1 MKTLNDIQNVNS
13 NAANVASNNNKI
25 NDFGQKIGGARKD
38 LYQAAHEWAAQLA
51 DITADALTKAG
62 GVSKLIRLPNL
73 EKLTEAGAIT
83 ADQAR
88 AALIIWRGIERKPQ
102 GSYRADR
109 WAERTRHR
117 LEAAAAVITATEPQ
131 GEDVADII
139 RAARE
144 SAEFAVISAAQWPA
158 VAFSFGKYTVI
169 RCRYSNVPKLQ
180 IQDAR
185 YYRGTASE
193 DPADIARQLRE
204 MVAADEAKA
213 ADRRA
218 AGPALNIYMNRAG
231 VYYIAPADRSEIVLQ
246 TYEDRTAALK
256 AYRED
261 RAALVE
267 RYAALK
273 NFPACRRDWNRPRVG
288 EDWRKGENM
297 TPEKYAA
304 VLPFRGVEFGNWV
317 NQTERAALL
326 NSAFDGFHDLA
337 AVLNIAPAAVTLN
350 GSLAFAFASRGHS
363 GAAAHYEPAR
373 RVINLTKKSGA
384 GCMAHEWFHAVD
396 NFAAG
401 GGVHNYATER
411 RDHPAAFA
419 ILEAIKRTDYYRRSQ
434 NLARFKGDYWTE
446 GRELTARAF
455 EGVAAVMLNAAG
467 ICSDF
472 LVNCKSMDEFT
483 AEDVARRSD
492 YYPYPTAD
500 EAAALLPLYVD
511 FLREVFGDVLTAPAA
526 CYEEAKRA
534 AARAEEER
542 KEAERIAAERAEA
555 ERQER
560 ERKAAEMREKAAR
573 EAEERRQA
581 AAHAVGLLRDVLTAR
596 HLDTI
601 ATAYDTATA
610 YAVAHL
616 EGEIYTISADIK
628 TADTEGRPY
637 VAQLPAACIHYKR
650 VHNAKRIICRR
661 YQVPEIRAAKWNA
674 RELCEALT
682 ESEARDIVRTF
693 ADFEKADTWQK
704 AAKIYADTMRSREAL
719 NKRTEKPQEG
729 TKAAEGT
736 DTKTATADGLTMEK
750 YSEKATVIRGY
761 NADQLAELLAIGG
774 KEWRNLRGGK
784 GVIFSTRRHADE
796 LREWIKAQQ
805 GEGTTAPA
813 AETTAPASEAADDQ
827 QGESVPASLEPAQ
840 DITDT
845 TDEPA
850 AAGLPEWLRVG
861 ARVRTRGRFMMSTR
875 SSRPVWVDG
884 EEMTVKEIKA
894 DFVEL
899 ETRDEAGNLR
909 GLSSVATSA
918 AADNL
923 TPIYSASEISQP
935 AESEP
940 AAIAASIDTN
950 EDTAD
955 TLQEAGE
962 IKPAATY
969 ESTATDDERQQA
981 DALPFMEKAAILD
994 KITARIYAPWGDV
1007 SKMWLCPFR
1016 GAYDVWNAWAR
1027 GLNLRDCGRLAEW
1040 ALTAKAGERAE
1051 LCGLMV
1057 QIWER
1062 DGQTATEPESEADR
1076 LTANRETRER
1086 LRAAIVAELETVGA
1100 YIYPFN
1106 NEMKVFGK
1114 IQTAAELSKVEDIA
1128 RRYSSAQFRHED
1140 RAAVFEFNLPLF
1152 FPHFFPTDP
1161 APEPSG
1167 EGETEAAPRYSN
1179 GEKSERTKTRGQVFA
1194 QYFRILHQLTDG
1206 KTWESETNRDRAAR
1220 ILDALNRYKDNFAK
1234 VPEIARLFASVT
1246 ERTDDG
1252 RDPVEV
1258 LNAIPVRRSVYMGI
1272 EKPRRK
1278 SMSDIYG
1285 QAGDILHEIYNAG
1298 RSESNSRRY
1307 ERVEAIQERYLT
1319 NIAQSLGYPS
1329 YHEFTGISSRT
1340 RYKTKEREQVDK
1352 DYYTKVARDVYA
1364 APFDVDR
1371 IRKAETWEE
1380 LNPLRNSLYY
1390 QNVRPCEGCPF
1401 SASTA
1406 FCPYTGGATV
1416 EQCKTRI
1423 LEVIDPAPEP
1433 SGDGVGICHSFD
1445 TNQDTATLQEAG
1457 EITAD
1462 PLADIISEARK
1473 QESRTASGL
1482 NYGPIKYL
1490 RCHVL
1495 YADNGKTT
1503 AENMDIY
1510 EANLHRVTDPDTYA
1524 AYLIA
1529 GYDLFVDETQVYCDL
1544 RRVFPAMTFHQL
1556 CKLINDHMGENQ
1568 QGDGI
1573 AAGLVPDCVIL
1584 ASPDE
1589 YTREKFRERHER
1601 FYKLSSYWHGDQVNT
1616 NRERD
1621 LRTHYDLESL
1631 AVHFLLSHELYYT
1644 WSEDRAAE
1652 CLARVRDIY
1661 PEATAEQLQEIFE
1674 KYRVNVR
1681 NLYE

>member
-1 MKTLNDIQNVNS
+1 MKTLENIQNVNN
-13 NAANVASNNNKI
+13 NAANVASNNHKI
-25 NDFGQKIGGARKD
+25 DDFGQKIGGARKD

-51 DITADALTKAG
+51 DITAEALTKAG
-62 GVSKLIRLPNL
+62 GVSKLVRLPNL

-158 VAFSFGKYTVI
+158 VAFSFGKYAVI
-169 RCRYSNVPKLQ
+169 RCRYSNTPKLQ
-180 IQDAR
+180 IQDSR

-204 MVAADEAKA
+204 MVARDEEQA

-218 AGPALNIYMNRAG
+218 AGPALGVYMNRAG

-246 TYEDRTAALK
+246 TYEDRAAAMK

-261 RAALVE
+261 RPALVA
-267 RYAALK
+267 RYTALK
-273 NFPACRRDWNRPRVG
+273 NFPACRREWNRPRVG

-401 GGVHNYATER
+401 GGIHNYATER

-434 NLARFKGDYWTE
+434 NLAKFKGDYWTE

-483 AEDVARRSD
+483 SEDVARRSD

-500 EAAALLPLYVD
+500 EAAALLPLYVA

-534 AARAEEER
+534 AARAELQR
-542 KEAERIAAERAEA
+542 QEAERIAAERAEA

-573 EAEERRQA
+573 DAEERRQA

-596 HLDTI
+596 HLDAI
-601 ATAYDTATA
+601 ATAYDSATA
-610 YAVAHL
+610 YAVGHL

-628 TADTEGRPY
+628 TADTEGRAY
-637 VAQLPAACIHYKR
+637 IESRPAACIQYKR
-650 VHNAKRIICRR
+650 VHNAKRIICHRW
-661 YQVPEIRAAKWNA
+661 QVAEIRANKWNA
-674 RELCEALT
+674 RELCEALSMT
-682 ESEARDIVRTF
+682 DARDIVRTF

-704 AAKIYADTMRSREAL
+704 AAKLWADTQRLYEAQSRRASEA
-719 NKRTEKPQEG
+719 TEKPATG

-736 DTKTATADGLTMEK
+736 TTKPATADGLRMEK

-761 NADQLAELLAIGG
+761 NADQLAELLAMGG
-774 KEWRNLRGGK
+774 KEWRNLKGGK
-784 GVIFSTRRHADE
+784 GVIFSTRRHGDE
-796 LREWIKAQQ
+796 LREWMEAQQ

-813 AETTAPASEAADDQ
+813 ADEPAESAPATTLQEA
-827 QGESVPASLEPAQ
+827 GEIS
-840 DITDT
+840 DT

-850 AAGLPEWLRVG
+850 AEILPEWATEGARVTILRNGEQLRGYITEIHKAFRGGRYVCTFHELGTLFNIPVNVTDCAPVEEPAAAGLPDWLKVG

-875 SSRPVWVDG
+875 STRPQWVEG
-884 EEMTVKEIKA
+884 EEMEITAISA
-894 DFVEL
+894 DFVSLKSDTARE
-899 ETRDEAGNLR
+899 
-909 GLSSVATSA
+909 SVSTAT
-918 AADNL
+918 AADEL
-923 TPIYSASEISQP
+923 TPIYSASEKSQ
-935 AESEP
+935 P

-950 EDTAD
+950 EPET
-955 TLQEAGE
+955 
-962 IKPAATY
+962 PAATY
-969 ESTATDDERQQA
+969 ETSATADEQQQA

-994 KITARIYAPWGDV
+994 KITTRIYAPWGDV

-1016 GAYDVWNAWAR
+1016 GAYDVWSAWAR
-1027 GLNLRDCGRLAEW
+1027 GLDLRDFGRLAEW

-1152 FPHFFPTDP
+1152 FPHYFPT
-1161 APEPSG
+1161 
-1167 EGETEAAPRYSN
+1167 
-1179 GEKSERTKTRGQVFA
+1179 
-1194 QYFRILHQLTDG
+1194 
-1206 KTWESETNRDRAAR
+1206 
-1220 ILDALNRYKDNFAK
+1220 
-1234 VPEIARLFASVT
+1234 
-1246 ERTDDG
+1246 
-1252 RDPVEV
+1252 
-1258 LNAIPVRRSVYMGI
+1258 
-1272 EKPRRK
+1272 
-1278 SMSDIYG
+1278 
-1285 QAGDILHEIYNAG
+1285 
-1298 RSESNSRRY
+1298 
-1307 ERVEAIQERYLT
+1307 
-1319 NIAQSLGYPS
+1319 
-1329 YHEFTGISSRT
+1329 
-1340 RYKTKEREQVDK
+1340 
-1352 DYYTKVARDVYA
+1352 
-1364 APFDVDR
+1364 
-1371 IRKAETWEE
+1371 
-1380 LNPLRNSLYY
+1380 
-1390 QNVRPCEGCPF
+1390 
-1401 SASTA
+1401 
-1406 FCPYTGGATV
+1406 
-1416 EQCKTRI
+1416 
-1423 LEVIDPAPEP
+1423 DPAPEP

-1445 TNQDTATLQEAG
+1445 TNQDTTLQEAG
-1457 EITAD
+1457 EITTPAAD

-1490 RCHVL
+1490 RNNVL
-1495 YADNGKTT
+1495 YANNGRTT
-1503 AENMDIY
+1503 AENLNEY

-1524 AYLIA
+1524 AYLLSS
-1529 GYDLFVDETQVYCDL
+1529 YDLFVDETQVYCDIL
-1544 RRVFPAMTFHQL
+1544 RAFPSLAFQQV
-1556 CKLINDHMGENQ
+1556 CKLIADHMGENQ

-1573 AAGLVPDCVIL
+1573 AAALVPDCVIL
-1584 ASPDE
+1584 ASADE
-1589 YTREKFRERHER
+1589 YTRRQFKERHDRYNSRRADEKDGYNGQQWAR
-1601 FYKLSSYWHGDQVNT
+1601 W
-1616 NRERD
+1616 
-1621 LRTHYDLESL
+1621 YDRESL
-1631 AVHFLLSHELYYT
+1631 ALHLLLSEELFYI
-1644 WSEDRAAE
+1644 WESRRAARALDYLQE
-1652 CLARVRDIY
+1652 SY
-1661 PEATAEQLQEIFE
+1661 PDATADDLQAVFM
-1674 KYRVNVR
+1674 KYADGVTAI
-1681 NLYE
+1681 YG

>member
-51 DITADALTKAG
+51 DITAEALTKAG
-62 GVSKLIRLPNL
+62 GVSKLVRLPNL

-102 GSYRADR
+102 GSYKADR

-158 VAFSFGKYTVI
+158 VPFSFGKYSVI

-204 MVAADEAKA
+204 MVSRDEEQA

-218 AGPALNIYMNRAG
+218 AGPALGVYMNRAG

-246 TYEDRTAALK
+246 TYEDRAAALK

-267 RYAALK
+267 RYTALK
-273 NFPACRRDWNRPRVG
+273 NFPACRREWNRPRVG

-401 GGVHNYATER
+401 GGIHNYATER

-419 ILEAIKRTDYYRRSQ
+419 ILEAIKKTDFYRRSQ
-434 NLARFKGDYWTE
+434 NLAKFKGDYWTE

-455 EGVAAVMLNAAG
+455 EGVCAVMLNAAG

-500 EAAALLPLYVD
+500 EAAALLPLYVA

-534 AARAEEER
+534 AARAEEQR
-542 KEAERIAAERAEA
+542 KEAERRAAERAEA

-560 ERKAAEMREKAAR
+560 ERKAKERAEQAAR

-601 ATAYDTATA
+601 ATAYDSATA
-610 YAVAHL
+610 YAVGHL

-628 TADTEGRPY
+628 TADTEGRAY
-637 VAQLPAACIHYKR
+637 IESRPAACIQYKR
-650 VHNAKRIICRR
+650 VHNAKRIICHRW
-661 YQVPEIRAAKWNA
+661 QVAEIRANKWNA

-682 ESEARDIVRTF
+682 MTDARDIVRTF

-704 AAKIYADTMRSREAL
+704 AAKLWADTQRLHEAQSRRASEATE
-719 NKRTEKPQEG
+719 NRTSSESNAESISSAAESRGRKATARPATG

-736 DTKTATADGLTMEK
+736 ETKPATAQGLTMEK

-761 NADQLAELLAIGG
+761 NADQLAELLAMGG
-774 KEWRNLRGGK
+774 KEWRNLKGGK

-796 LREWIKAQQ
+796 LAAWMEAQQ

-813 AETTAPASEAADDQ
+813 ADQPAASAPADDQ
-827 QGESVPASLEPAQ
+827 QGESVPAATLEPAQ
-840 DITDT
+840 DIT
-845 TDEPA
+845 EPA
-850 AAGLPEWLRVG
+850 AVALPDWLRVG

-875 SSRPVWVDG
+875 SSRPQWVEG
-884 EEMTVKEIKA
+884 EEMEITAISA
-894 DFVEL
+894 DFVSLKSDTARE
-899 ETRDEAGNLR
+899 
-909 GLSSVATSA
+909 SVSTAT
-918 AADNL
+918 AADDL
-923 TPIYSASEISQP
+923 TPIYSPSEISQP

-950 EDTAD
+950 EPETPAD

-962 IKPAATY
+962 ITAPAATY
-969 ESTATDDERQQA
+969 ETSATADERQQA

-1027 GLNLRDCGRLAEW
+1027 GLNLRDFGRLADW
-1040 ALTAKAGERAE
+1040 ALTAKTGDRAE

-1062 DGQTATEPESEADR
+1062 DGQTAADPESEADR

-1086 LRAAIVAELETVGA
+1086 LRAAIVAELEAVGA

-1140 RAAVFEFNLPLF
+1140 RAAVFEFNFPLF

-1161 APEPSG
+1161 TP
-1167 EGETEAAPRYSN
+1167 
-1179 GEKSERTKTRGQVFA
+1179 
-1194 QYFRILHQLTDG
+1194 D
-1206 KTWESETNRDRAAR
+1206 
-1220 ILDALNRYKDNFAK
+1220 
-1234 VPEIARLFASVT
+1234 
-1246 ERTDDG
+1246 
-1252 RDPVEV
+1252 
-1258 LNAIPVRRSVYMGI
+1258 
-1272 EKPRRK
+1272 
-1278 SMSDIYG
+1278 
-1285 QAGDILHEIYNAG
+1285 
-1298 RSESNSRRY
+1298 
-1307 ERVEAIQERYLT
+1307 
-1319 NIAQSLGYPS
+1319 
-1329 YHEFTGISSRT
+1329 
-1340 RYKTKEREQVDK
+1340 
-1352 DYYTKVARDVYA
+1352 
-1364 APFDVDR
+1364 
-1371 IRKAETWEE
+1371 
-1380 LNPLRNSLYY
+1380 
-1390 QNVRPCEGCPF
+1390 
-1401 SASTA
+1401 
-1406 FCPYTGGATV
+1406 
-1416 EQCKTRI
+1416 
-1423 LEVIDPAPEP
+1423 P

-1445 TNQDTATLQEAG
+1445 TNQDTATLEQGG
-1457 EITAD
+1457 EITD
-1462 PLADIISEARK
+1462 P
-1473 QESRTASGL
+1473 
-1482 NYGPIKYL
+1482 
-1490 RCHVL
+1490 
-1495 YADNGKTT
+1495 
-1503 AENMDIY
+1503 
-1510 EANLHRVTDPDTYA
+1510 
-1524 AYLIA
+1524 
-1529 GYDLFVDETQVYCDL
+1529 
-1544 RRVFPAMTFHQL
+1544 
-1556 CKLINDHMGENQ
+1556 
-1568 QGDGI
+1568 
-1573 AAGLVPDCVIL
+1573 LVPDCVIL
-1584 ASPDE
+1584 ASADE
-1589 YTREKFRERHER
+1589 YTRRQFKERHDRYNSRRADER
-1601 FYKLSSYWHGDQVNT
+1601 GGYNGQQWA
-1616 NRERD
+1616 RW
-1621 LRTHYDLESL
+1621 YDRESL
-1631 AVHFLLSHELYYT
+1631 ALHLLLSEELFYI
-1644 WSEDRAAE
+1644 WESRRAARALDYLQE
-1652 CLARVRDIY
+1652 SY
-1661 PEATAEQLQEIFE
+1661 PDATADDLQAVFM
-1674 KYRVNVR
+1674 KYADGVTAI
-1681 NLYE
+1681 YG

>member
-13 NAANVASNNNKI
+13 NAANVASNNHKI

-51 DITADALTKAG
+51 DITAEALTKAG
-62 GVSKLIRLPNL
+62 GVSKLVRLPNL

-158 VAFSFGKYTVI
+158 VAFSFGKYSVI

-204 MVAADEAKA
+204 MVSRDEEQA

-218 AGPALNIYMNRAG
+218 AGPALGVYMNRAG

-246 TYEDRTAALK
+246 TYEDRAAALK

-261 RAALVE
+261 RPALVA
-267 RYAALK
+267 RYTALK
-273 NFPACRRDWNRPRVG
+273 NFPACRREWNRPRVG

-384 GCMAHEWFHAVD
+384 GCMAHEWWHAVD

-401 GGVHNYATER
+401 GGIHNYATER

-419 ILEAIKRTDYYRRSQ
+419 ILEAIKKTDYYRRSQ
-434 NLARFKGDYWTE
+434 NLAKFKGDYWTE

-500 EAAALLPLYVD
+500 EAAALLPLYVA

-534 AARAEEER
+534 AARAEEQR

-560 ERKAAEMREKAAR
+560 ERKAAEAREKAAR

-596 HLDTI
+596 HLDAI
-601 ATAYDTATA
+601 ATAYDSSTA
-610 YAVAHL
+610 YAVGHL

-628 TADTEGRPY
+628 TADTEGRAY
-637 VAQLPAACIHYKR
+637 IESRPAACIQYKR
-650 VHNAKRIICRR
+650 VHNAKRIICHRW
-661 YQVPEIRAAKWNA
+661 QVAEIRANKWNA

-682 ESEARDIVRTF
+682 ESDARDIVRTF

-704 AAKIYADTMRSREAL
+704 AAKLWADTQRLHEAQSRRASEA
-719 NKRTEKPQEG
+719 TEKPANEP
-729 TKAAEGT
+729 TANEPTESKP
-736 DTKTATADGLTMEK
+736 ATADGLTMEK

-761 NADQLAELLAIGG
+761 NADQLAELLAMGG
-774 KEWRNLRGGK
+774 KEWRNLKGGK
-784 GVIFSTRRHADE
+784 GVIFSTRRHGDE
-796 LREWIKAQQ
+796 LREWMETQQ

-813 AETTAPASEAADDQ
+813 AETTAPASAPADDQ
-827 QGESVPASLEPAQ
+827 QGESVPAATLEPAQ
-840 DITDT
+840 DKAPESTERPDT

-850 AAGLPEWLRVG
+850 AVGLPDWLRVG
-861 ARVRTRGRFMMSTR
+861 ARVRTRGRFMMTTR
-875 SSRPVWVDG
+875 SRRPQWVEG
-884 EEMTVKEIKA
+884 EEMTVTEITAEWVSLKSDTA
-894 DFVEL
+894 RE
-899 ETRDEAGNLR
+899 
-909 GLSSVATSA
+909 SVSTATA
-918 AADNL
+918 AADL
-923 TPIYSASEISQP
+923 TPIYSPSEISQP

-962 IKPAATY
+962 ITAPAATY
-969 ESTATDDERQQA
+969 ETSATADEQQQA

-994 KITARIYAPWGDV
+994 KVTARIYAPWGDV

-1016 GAYDVWNAWAR
+1016 GANDVWNAWAR
-1027 GLNLRDCGRLAEW
+1027 GLNLRDFGRLADW
-1040 ALTAKAGERAE
+1040 ALTAKVGERAE

-1076 LTANRETRER
+1076 LKANRETRER
-1086 LRAAIVAELETVGA
+1086 LRAAIVAELETMGA

-1114 IQTAAELSKVEDIA
+1114 IQTVAELSKVEDIA

-1167 EGETEAAPRYSN
+1167 
-1179 GEKSERTKTRGQVFA
+1179 
-1194 QYFRILHQLTDG
+1194 
-1206 KTWESETNRDRAAR
+1206 
-1220 ILDALNRYKDNFAK
+1220 
-1234 VPEIARLFASVT
+1234 
-1246 ERTDDG
+1246 
-1252 RDPVEV
+1252 
-1258 LNAIPVRRSVYMGI
+1258 
-1272 EKPRRK
+1272 
-1278 SMSDIYG
+1278 
-1285 QAGDILHEIYNAG
+1285 
-1298 RSESNSRRY
+1298 
-1307 ERVEAIQERYLT
+1307 
-1319 NIAQSLGYPS
+1319 
-1329 YHEFTGISSRT
+1329 
-1340 RYKTKEREQVDK
+1340 
-1352 DYYTKVARDVYA
+1352 
-1364 APFDVDR
+1364 
-1371 IRKAETWEE
+1371 
-1380 LNPLRNSLYY
+1380 
-1390 QNVRPCEGCPF
+1390 
-1401 SASTA
+1401 
-1406 FCPYTGGATV
+1406 
-1416 EQCKTRI
+1416 
-1423 LEVIDPAPEP
+1423 
-1433 SGDGVGICHSFD
+1433 DGVGICHSFD
-1445 TNQDTATLQEAG
+1445 TNQDTATLEQAG

-1473 QESRTASGL
+1473 QESRTISGY

-1490 RCHVL
+1490 RDRIL

-1503 AENMDIY
+1503 AENMKEY
-1510 EANLHRVTDPDTYA
+1510 EKNLQAVTDPETYA
-1524 AYLIA
+1524 VYLLSS
-1529 GYDLFVDETQVYCDL
+1529 YDVFIDTDQILCDM
-1544 RRVFPAMTFHQL
+1544 RRAFPAVPFRTVCQYVRDHAGDCQQ
-1556 CKLINDHMGENQ
+1556 INPVSL
-1568 QGDGI
+1568 
-1573 AAGLVPDCVIL
+1573 ALVPDCVL
-1584 ASPDE
+1584 LQSEDKD
-1589 YTREKFRERHER
+1589 TRDKFRERHEK
-1601 FYKLSSYWHGDQVNT
+1601 FYRLSAYWKGEEVNT
-1616 NRERD
+1616 QREDD
-1621 LRTHYDLESL
+1621 LRRHFDPESL
-1631 AVHFLLSHELYYT
+1631 ALHFILSEELYYY
-1644 WSEDRAAE
+1644 WGDDRAARALDNVRE
-1652 CLARVRDIY
+1652 IYPDMTADKLRDIY
-1661 PEATAEQLQEIFE
+1661 ER
-1674 KYRVNVR
+1674 YREPISDI
-1681 NLYE
+1681 YY

>member
-1 MKTLNDIQNVNS
+1 MKTLENIQNVNS

-38 LYQAAHEWAAQLA
+38 LYQAANEWAAQLA
-51 DITADALTKAG
+51 DITAEALTKAG
-62 GVSKLIRLPNL
+62 GVSKLVRLPNL

-144 SAEFAVISAAQWPA
+144 SAEFAVITAAQWPA
-158 VAFSFGKYTVI
+158 VAFSFGKYSVI
-169 RCRYSNVPKLQ
+169 RCRYSNTPKLQ
-180 IQDAR
+180 IQDSR

-204 MVAADEAKA
+204 MVARDEEQA

-218 AGPALNIYMNRAG
+218 AGPALGVYMNRAG

-246 TYEDRTAALK
+246 TYEDRAAALK

-261 RAALVE
+261 RPALVA
-267 RYAALK
+267 RYTALK
-273 NFPACRRDWNRPRVG
+273 NFPACRREWNRPRVG

-384 GCMAHEWFHAVD
+384 GCMAHEWWHAVD

-401 GGVHNYATER
+401 GGIHNYATER
-411 RDHPAAFA
+411 RDHPRAFA
-419 ILEAIKRTDYYRRSQ
+419 ILEAIKKTDFYRRSQ
-434 NLARFKGDYWTE
+434 NLAKFKGDYWTE

-500 EAAALLPLYVD
+500 EAAALLPLYVA

-534 AARAEEER
+534 AARAEEQR

-596 HLDTI
+596 HLDAI
-601 ATAYDTATA
+601 ATAYDSATA
-610 YAVAHL
+610 YAVGHL

-628 TADTEGRPY
+628 TADTEGRAY
-637 VAQLPAACIHYKR
+637 IESRPAACIQYKR
-650 VHNAKRIICRR
+650 VHNAKRIICHRW
-661 YQVPEIRAAKWNA
+661 QVAEIRANKWNA

-682 ESEARDIVRTF
+682 ESDARDIVRTF

-704 AAKIYADTMRSREAL
+704 AAKLWADTQRLREAQS
-719 NKRTEKPQEG
+719 RRASEATEKPATG

-736 DTKTATADGLTMEK
+736 DTKPATADGLTMEK

-761 NADQLAELLAIGG
+761 NADQLAELLAMGG
-774 KEWRNLRGGK
+774 KEWRNLKGGK
-784 GVIFSTRRHADE
+784 GVIFSTRRHGDE
-796 LREWIKAQQ
+796 LREWMEAQQ

-813 AETTAPASEAADDQ
+813 AETTAPASAPADDQ
-827 QGESVPASLEPAQ
+827 QGESVPAATLQEAQ

-850 AAGLPEWLRVG
+850 AAGLPDWLRVG

-875 SSRPVWVDG
+875 SRRPQWVEG
-884 EEMTVKEIKA
+884 EEMTVKAIKA

-899 ETRDEAGNLR
+899 ERRDESGALR
-909 GLSSVATSA
+909 GLESVATA
-918 AADNL
+918 IAADEL

-955 TLQEAGE
+955 TLQE
-962 IKPAATY
+962 PAEVISTPTRAKSLTY
-969 ESTATDDERQQA
+969 QDQPDPDTLPA
-981 DALPFMEKAAILD
+981 DLP
-994 KITARIYAPWGDV
+994 
-1007 SKMWLCPFR
+1007 
-1016 GAYDVWNAWAR
+1016 
-1027 GLNLRDCGRLAEW
+1027 
-1040 ALTAKAGERAE
+1040 AE
-1051 LCGLMV
+1051 LLKFYEV
-1057 QIWER
+1057 NR
-1062 DGQTATEPESEADR
+1062 DASDENPAPVCLFYEPGVKKYQAFGSDAHLLAQEFGAAVITFTEGTEYRHGATFPHAIDFADF
-1076 LTANRETRER
+1076 
-1086 LRAAIVAELETVGA
+1086 
-1100 YIYPFN
+1100 P
-1106 NEMKVFGK
+1106 
-1114 IQTAAELSKVEDIA
+1114 AAELSDRLHWLTREGYAVAVFAAADCLPTLNPAAPDWQERDRA
-1128 RRYSSAQFRHED
+1128 RRDRRYSETLELGDGVTRVMESERNMYDFHYDLYYRYYKGGDLLAMFHATGYPEKWDYIGTIR
-1140 RAAVFEFNLPLF
+1140 P
-1152 FPHFFPTDP
+1152 PHAGRF
-1161 APEPSG
+1161 
-1167 EGETEAAPRYSN
+1167 SN
-1179 GEKSERTKTRGQVFA
+1179 GAMVEHFATIWQAERYMLA
-1194 QYFRILHQLTDG
+1194 
-1206 KTWESETNRDRAAR
+1206 
-1220 ILDALNRYKDNFAK
+1220 
-1234 VPEIARLFASVT
+1234 EIAKGLQ
-1246 ERTDDG
+1246 
-1252 RDPVEV
+1252 P
-1258 LNAIPVRRSVYMGI
+1258 YH
-1272 EKPRRK
+1272 KP
-1278 SMSDIYG
+1278 
-1285 QAGDILHEIYNAG
+1285 
-1298 RSESNSRRY
+1298 
-1307 ERVEAIQERYLT
+1307 T
-1319 NIAQSLGYPS
+1319 
-1329 YHEFTGISSRT
+1329 
-1340 RYKTKEREQVDK
+1340 
-1352 DYYTKVARDVYA
+1352 
-1364 APFDVDR
+1364 
-1371 IRKAETWEE
+1371 
-1380 LNPLRNSLYY
+1380 
-1390 QNVRPCEGCPF
+1390 
-1401 SASTA
+1401 
-1406 FCPYTGGATV
+1406 
-1416 EQCKTRI
+1416 
-1423 LEVIDPAPEP
+1423 DPAPEP

-1445 TNQDTATLQEAG
+1445 TNQDTATLQEAA
-1457 EITAD
+1457 EITAPAAQVTESNAQEYD
-1462 PLADIISEARK
+1462 VKTLPQIAEEVESGNIYYRPTRIKVGSFDSFGDFASYFDCHYRPLLERIQNGDDISEKDRH
-1473 QESRTASGL
+1473 TL
-1482 NYGPIKYL
+1482 N
-1490 RCHVL
+1490 
-1495 YADNGKTT
+1495 
-1503 AENMDIY
+1503 
-1510 EANLHRVTDPDTYA
+1510 
-1524 AYLIA
+1524 
-1529 GYDLFVDETQVYCDL
+1529 F
-1544 RRVFPAMTFHQL
+1544 
-1556 CKLINDHMGENQ
+1556 
-1568 QGDGI
+1568 
-1573 AAGLVPDCVIL
+1573 L
-1584 ASPDE
+1584 ASDLLE
-1589 YTREKFRERHER
+1589 AMGADGET
-1601 FYKLSSYWHGDQVNT
+1601 SYIGMN
-1616 NRERD
+1616 
-1621 LRTHYDLESL
+1621 
-1631 AVHFLLSHELYYT
+1631 
-1644 WSEDRAAE
+1644 
-1652 CLARVRDIY
+1652 
-1661 PEATAEQLQEIFE
+1661 
-1674 KYRVNVR
+1674 
-1681 NLYE
+1681 

>member
-1 MKTLNDIQNVNS
+1 MKTLENNTRTENM

-158 VAFSFGKYTVI
+158 VAFSFGKYAVV

-180 IQDAR
+180 IQDSR

-204 MVAADEAKA
+204 MVADDEAKA

-218 AGPALNIYMNRAG
+218 AGPALGVYMNRAG
-231 VYYIAPADRSEIVLQ
+231 VYYIAPAERSEIVLQ
-246 TYEDRTAALK
+246 TYEDRAAALK

-261 RAALVE
+261 RAALVA
-267 RYAALK
+267 RYTALK
-273 NFPACRRDWNRPRVG
+273 NFPACRREWNRPRVG

-384 GCMAHEWFHAVD
+384 GCMAHEWWHAVD

-411 RDHPAAFA
+411 RDRPTAFA
-419 ILEAIKRTDYYRRSQ
+419 ILEAIKKTDYYRRSQ

-455 EGVAAVMLNAAG
+455 EGVCAVMLNAAG

-534 AARAEEER
+534 AARAEEQR

-560 ERKAAEMREKAAR
+560 ERKAKERAEQAAR
-573 EAEERRQA
+573 EAEARKQA
-581 AAHAVGLLRDVLTAR
+581 AAHALELLRDVLTAR
-596 HLDTI
+596 HLDAI
-601 ATAYDTATA
+601 ATAYDSATA
-610 YAVAHL
+610 YAVGHL

-628 TADTEGRPY
+628 TADTEGRAY
-637 VAQLPAACIHYKR
+637 IESRPAACIQYKR
-650 VHNAKRIICRR
+650 AHNAKRIICHRW
-661 YQVPEIRAAKWNA
+661 QVAEIRANKWNA

-682 ESEARDIVRTF
+682 MSDARDIVRTF

-704 AAKIYADTMRSREAL
+704 AAKLWADTQRLHEAQSRRASEG
-719 NKRTEKPQEG
+719 TEKPANEP
-729 TKAAEGT
+729 
-736 DTKTATADGLTMEK
+736 TANEPTESKGESVTTAQVLTMEK

-761 NADQLAELLAIGG
+761 NEQQAAELEAMGG

-784 GVIFSTRRHADE
+784 GYIFSTRRHGDE
-796 LREWIKAQQ
+796 LAEWMKQQQ

-813 AETTAPASEAADDQ
+813 ADEPADIVPATTLQPAQDITAPASE
-827 QGESVPASLEPAQ
+827 
-840 DITDT
+840 
-845 TDEPA
+845 EPA
-850 AAGLPEWLRVG
+850 APAGLPEWLKVG
-861 ARVRTRGRFMMSTR
+861 ARVRTRGRYMMSAR
-875 SSRPVWVDG
+875 STRPVWVDG

-918 AADNL
+918 AADYL
-923 TPIYSASEISQP
+923 TPIYSTSEISQP

-950 EDTAD
+950 EAPADASEEPAEVISTPTRAKSLTYQDQPDPD
-955 TLQEAGE
+955 TL
-962 IKPAATY
+962 PA
-969 ESTATDDERQQA
+969 D
-981 DALPFMEKAAILD
+981 LP
-994 KITARIYAPWGDV
+994 
-1007 SKMWLCPFR
+1007 
-1016 GAYDVWNAWAR
+1016 
-1027 GLNLRDCGRLAEW
+1027 
-1040 ALTAKAGERAE
+1040 AE
-1051 LCGLMV
+1051 LLKFYEV
-1057 QIWER
+1057 NR
-1062 DGQTATEPESEADR
+1062 DTSDENPAPVCLFYDPGVKKYQAFGSDAHLLANEFGAAVITFTQETEYKHGKKFPHAIDFADF
-1076 LTANRETRER
+1076 
-1086 LRAAIVAELETVGA
+1086 
-1100 YIYPFN
+1100 P
-1106 NEMKVFGK
+1106 
-1114 IQTAAELSKVEDIA
+1114 AAELSDRLHWLTREGYAVAVFAAADCLPTLDPAAPDWQERDRA
-1128 RRYSSAQFRHED
+1128 RRDRRYSETLELGDGVTRVMESERNMYDFHYDLYYRYYKGGALLAMFHATGYPEKWDYIGTIR
-1140 RAAVFEFNLPLF
+1140 P
-1152 FPHFFPTDP
+1152 PHAGRF
-1161 APEPSG
+1161 
-1167 EGETEAAPRYSN
+1167 SN
-1179 GEKSERTKTRGQVFA
+1179 GAMVEHFATIWQAERYMLA
-1194 QYFRILHQLTDG
+1194 
-1206 KTWESETNRDRAAR
+1206 
-1220 ILDALNRYKDNFAK
+1220 
-1234 VPEIARLFASVT
+1234 EIANGLQ
-1246 ERTDDG
+1246 
-1252 RDPVEV
+1252 P
-1258 LNAIPVRRSVYMGI
+1258 YH
-1272 EKPRRK
+1272 KP
-1278 SMSDIYG
+1278 
-1285 QAGDILHEIYNAG
+1285 
-1298 RSESNSRRY
+1298 
-1307 ERVEAIQERYLT
+1307 T
-1319 NIAQSLGYPS
+1319 
-1329 YHEFTGISSRT
+1329 
-1340 RYKTKEREQVDK
+1340 
-1352 DYYTKVARDVYA
+1352 
-1364 APFDVDR
+1364 
-1371 IRKAETWEE
+1371 
-1380 LNPLRNSLYY
+1380 
-1390 QNVRPCEGCPF
+1390 
-1401 SASTA
+1401 
-1406 FCPYTGGATV
+1406 
-1416 EQCKTRI
+1416 
-1423 LEVIDPAPEP
+1423 DPAPEP

-1462 PLADIISEARK
+1462 PLADIISEAK
-1473 QESRTASGL
+1473 KAESRTASGL

-1503 AENMDIY
+1503 AENMDMY

-1544 RRVFPAMTFHQL
+1544 RRVFPALTFHQL

-1616 NRERD
+1616 NRESD
-1621 LRTHYDLESL
+1621 LKKNYDRETLC
-1631 AVHFLLSHELYYT
+1631 VHFLLSHELYYT

-1661 PEATAEQLQEIFE
+1661 PETTAEQLQEIFE

>member
-51 DITADALTKAG
+51 DITAEALTKAG
-62 GVSKLIRLPNL
+62 GVSKLVRLPNL

-109 WAERTRHR
+109 WAERTRAR

-131 GEDVADII
+131 GENVADII

-144 SAEFAVISAAQWPA
+144 SAEFAVITAAQWPA
-158 VAFSFGKYTVI
+158 VAFSFGN
-169 RCRYSNVPKLQ
+169 YSVSYYNYSEPRKLR
-180 IQDAR
+180 IIGGR
-185 YYRGTASE
+185 YYRGEAST

-204 MVAADEAKA
+204 MVARDEEQA

-218 AGPALNIYMNRAG
+218 AGPALGVYMNRAG

-246 TYEDRTAALK
+246 TYEDRAAALK

-261 RAALVE
+261 RPALVA
-267 RYAALK
+267 RYTALK
-273 NFPACRRDWNRPRVG
+273 NFPACRREWNRPRVG

-384 GCMAHEWFHAVD
+384 GCMAHEWWHAVD

-401 GGVHNYATER
+401 GGIHNYATER

-434 NLARFKGDYWTE
+434 NLAKFKGDYWTE

-455 EGVAAVMLNAAG
+455 EGVCAVMLNAAG

-500 EAAALLPLYVD
+500 EAAALLPLYVA

-534 AARAEEER
+534 AARAEEQR

-560 ERKAAEMREKAAR
+560 ERKAKERAEQAAR

-596 HLDTI
+596 HLDAI
-601 ATAYDTATA
+601 ATAYDSATA
-610 YAVAHL
+610 YAVGHL

-628 TADTEGRPY
+628 TADAEGRAY
-637 VAQLPAACIHYKR
+637 IEGRPAACIQYKR
-650 VHNAKRIICRR
+650 VHNAKRIICHRW
-661 YQVPEIRAAKWNA
+661 QVAEIRANKWNA

-682 ESEARDIVRTF
+682 MTDARDIVRTF

-704 AAKIYADTMRSREAL
+704 AAKLWADTQRLHEAQA
-719 NKRTEKPQEG
+719 RRASEATEKPATG

-736 DTKTATADGLTMEK
+736 NTKPATADGLRMEK

-761 NADQLAELLAIGG
+761 NADQLAELLAMGG
-774 KEWRNLRGGK
+774 KEWRNLKGGK
-784 GVIFSTRRHADE
+784 GVIFSTRRHGDE
-796 LREWIKAQQ
+796 LREWMEAQQ

-813 AETTAPASEAADDQ
+813 AETTAPASAPADDQ

-840 DITDT
+840 DIT
-845 TDEPA
+845 EPTA
-850 AAGLPEWLRVG
+850 VLPDWLRVG
-861 ARVRTRGRFMMSTR
+861 ARVRTRGRYMMSTH
-875 SSRPVWVDG
+875 SSRPEWVEG
-884 EEMTVKEIKA
+884 EEMEVTEITAEWVSLKSDTA
-894 DFVEL
+894 RE
-899 ETRDEAGNLR
+899 
-909 GLSSVATSA
+909 SVSTATA
-918 AADNL
+918 AADL
-923 TPIYSASEISQP
+923 TPIYSPSEISQP
-935 AESEP
+935 AEIEP

-950 EDTAD
+950 EP
-955 TLQEAGE
+955 EAT
-962 IKPAATY
+962 AATY
-969 ESTATDDERQQA
+969 ETSVTADEQQQA

-994 KITARIYAPWGDV
+994 KVTARIYAPWGDV
-1007 SKMWLCPFR
+1007 SKMWLCLFR
-1016 GAYDVWNAWAR
+1016 GAYDVWSAWAR
-1027 GLNLRDCGRLAEW
+1027 GLDLRDFGRLAEW

-1062 DGQTATEPESEADR
+1062 DGQTAKEPESEADR

-1161 APEPSG
+1161 TP
-1167 EGETEAAPRYSN
+1167 
-1179 GEKSERTKTRGQVFA
+1179 
-1194 QYFRILHQLTDG
+1194 D
-1206 KTWESETNRDRAAR
+1206 
-1220 ILDALNRYKDNFAK
+1220 
-1234 VPEIARLFASVT
+1234 
-1246 ERTDDG
+1246 
-1252 RDPVEV
+1252 
-1258 LNAIPVRRSVYMGI
+1258 
-1272 EKPRRK
+1272 
-1278 SMSDIYG
+1278 
-1285 QAGDILHEIYNAG
+1285 
-1298 RSESNSRRY
+1298 
-1307 ERVEAIQERYLT
+1307 
-1319 NIAQSLGYPS
+1319 
-1329 YHEFTGISSRT
+1329 
-1340 RYKTKEREQVDK
+1340 
-1352 DYYTKVARDVYA
+1352 
-1364 APFDVDR
+1364 
-1371 IRKAETWEE
+1371 
-1380 LNPLRNSLYY
+1380 
-1390 QNVRPCEGCPF
+1390 
-1401 SASTA
+1401 
-1406 FCPYTGGATV
+1406 
-1416 EQCKTRI
+1416 
-1423 LEVIDPAPEP
+1423 P
-1433 SGDGVGICHSFD
+1433 SGDGAGICHSYD
-1445 TNQDTATLQEAG
+1445 TNQDTTTLEQAG
-1457 EITAD
+1457 EITEAEGVKIGD
-1462 PLADIISEARK
+1462 KVKHVWSDEVATVTAIRKAYWDASAGEVWLFTLDYGKDTKGDWKTVLGPFKMDLNGKEFRREAFKLYEPSEITEQREQNDACISSAESRRDKANGQIKAADIARK
-1473 QESRTASGL
+1473 RQESPGT
-1482 NYGPIKYL
+1482 
-1490 RCHVL
+1490 
-1495 YADNGKTT
+1495 
-1503 AENMDIY
+1503 
-1510 EANLHRVTDPDTYA
+1510 
-1524 AYLIA
+1524 
-1529 GYDLFVDETQVYCDL
+1529 
-1544 RRVFPAMTFHQL
+1544 
-1556 CKLINDHMGENQ
+1556 
-1568 QGDGI
+1568 
-1573 AAGLVPDCVIL
+1573 
-1584 ASPDE
+1584 
-1589 YTREKFRERHER
+1589 
-1601 FYKLSSYWHGDQVNT
+1601 VNT
-1616 NRERD
+1616 SWATD
-1621 LRTHYDLESL
+1621 FTP
-1631 AVHFLLSHELYYT
+1631 
-1644 WSEDRAAE
+1644 ED
-1652 CLARVRDIY
+1652 
-1661 PEATAEQLQEIFE
+1661 FE
-1674 KYRVNVR
+1674 KLTSR
-1681 NLYE
+1681 YEIADEDSDIMGRRFHTGEGLWTVDVS

>member
-1 MKTLNDIQNVNS
+1 MNTTVNTNRENM
-13 NAANVASNNNKI
+13 NAANMGASNKI

-38 LYQAAHEWAAQLA
+38 LYQAANEWAEKLA
-51 DITADALTKAG
+51 DITAEALTKAG
-62 GVSKLIRLPNL
+62 GVSKLVRLPNL
-73 EKLTEAGAIT
+73 ESMAAAGAIT

-102 GSYRADR
+102 GSYRAER
-109 WAERTRHR
+109 WAERTRAR

-158 VAFSFGKYTVI
+158 VAFSFGKYAVI

-419 ILEAIKRTDYYRRSQ
+419 ILEAIKKTDFYRRSQ
-434 NLARFKGDYWTE
+434 NLAKFKGDYWTE

-455 EGVAAVMLNAAG
+455 EGVCAVMLNAAG

-534 AARAEEER
+534 AARAEEQR

-581 AAHAVGLLRDVLTAR
+581 AAHALELLRDVLTAR
-596 HLDTI
+596 HLDAI
-601 ATAYDTATA
+601 ATAYDSATA
-610 YAVAHL
+610 YAVGHL
-616 EGEIYTISADIK
+616 EGEIYTLRADIK
-628 TADTEGRPY
+628 TADQEGRPY
-637 VAQLPAACIHYKR
+637 IESRPAACIQYKR

-674 RELCEALT
+674 RELCEGLT
-682 ESEARDIVRTF
+682 LVDVREICRAFES
-693 ADFEKADTWQK
+693 FEKGETWQK
-704 AAKIYADTMRSREAL
+704 AAELWKATQRTKAEQAD
-719 NKRTEKPQEG
+719 KRTQKPATG

-736 DTKTATADGLTMEK
+736 DTNPATAEGLTMEK

-761 NADQLAELLAIGG
+761 NADQLAELLAMGG
-774 KEWRNLRGGK
+774 KEWRNLKGGK
-784 GVIFSTRRHADE
+784 GVIFSTRRHGDE
-796 LREWIKAQQ
+796 LREWMKAQQ

-813 AETTAPASEAADDQ
+813 ADQPADI
-827 QGESVPASLEPAQ
+827 VPATTLQEAGEIS
-840 DITDT
+840 DT
-845 TDEPA
+845 ESEPA
-850 AAGLPEWLRVG
+850 AVALPDWLTVG
-861 ARVRTRGRFMMSTR
+861 ARVRTRGRYMMSNHSR
-875 SSRPVWVDG
+875 RPVWVDG

-918 AADNL
+918 AADYL
-923 TPIYSASEISQP
+923 TPVLYEASEITAT
-935 AESEP
+935 AEAEP
-940 AAIAASIDTN
+940 AAIAASYDTDEPESEN
-950 EDTAD
+950 KE
-955 TLQEAGE
+955 
-962 IKPAATY
+962 PAATY

-1027 GLNLRDCGRLAEW
+1027 GLNLRDFGRLAEW

-1152 FPHFFPTDP
+1152 FPHYFPTDP

-1167 EGETEAAPRYSN
+1167 DGDTVTLQKGETCAASCWVAYAPQDLDDLEKGYNVYDVYS
-1179 GEKSERTKTRGQVFA
+1179 T
-1194 QYFRILHQLTDG
+1194 
-1206 KTWESETNRDRAAR
+1206 ESEARDDLKKALESWRRRGNVIEYIGNDWFTWLDSENGSRHLHFICTAPTDWQARAAE
-1220 ILDALNRYKDNFAK
+1220 ILA
-1234 VPEIARLFASVT
+1234 
-1246 ERTDDG
+1246 
-1252 RDPVEV
+1252 
-1258 LNAIPVRRSVYMGI
+1258 
-1272 EKPRRK
+1272 
-1278 SMSDIYG
+1278 
-1285 QAGDILHEIYNAG
+1285 H
-1298 RSESNSRRY
+1298 
-1307 ERVEAIQERYLT
+1307 
-1319 NIAQSLGYPS
+1319 
-1329 YHEFTGISSRT
+1329 
-1340 RYKTKEREQVDK
+1340 
-1352 DYYTKVARDVYA
+1352 
-1364 APFDVDR
+1364 
-1371 IRKAETWEE
+1371 
-1380 LNPLRNSLYY
+1380 
-1390 QNVRPCEGCPF
+1390 
-1401 SASTA
+1401 
-1406 FCPYTGGATV
+1406 
-1416 EQCKTRI
+1416 I

-1445 TNQDTATLQEAG
+1445 TNQDTTTLQEAG

-1503 AENMDIY
+1503 AENMDMY

-1544 RRVFPAMTFHQL
+1544 RRVFPALTFHQL

-1573 AAGLVPDCVIL
+1573 AAALVPDCVIL

-1601 FYKLSSYWHGDQVNT
+1601 FYKLSSYWHGDEVNE

>member
-144 SAEFAVISAAQWPA
+144 SAEFAVISAAEWPA
-158 VAFSFGKYTVI
+158 VAFSFGKYAVI
-169 RCRYSNVPKLQ
+169 RCRYSNIPKLQ

-204 MVAADEAKA
+204 MVADDEAKA

-218 AGPALNIYMNRAG
+218 AGPALGVYMNRAG

-246 TYEDRTAALK
+246 TYEDRAAALK
-256 AYRED
+256 AYREN

-401 GGVHNYATER
+401 GGIHNYATER

-483 AEDVARRSD
+483 AEDVASRSD

-534 AARAEEER
+534 AARAELQR
-542 KEAERIAAERAEA
+542 QEAERIAAERAEA

-560 ERKAAEMREKAAR
+560 ERKAKERAEQAAR
-573 EAEERRQA
+573 EAEARKQA
-581 AAHAVGLLRDVLTAR
+581 AAHALELLRDVLTAR
-596 HLDTI
+596 HLDAI
-601 ATAYDTATA
+601 ATAYDTANA

-616 EGEIYTISADIK
+616 EGEIYTLRADIK
-628 TADTEGRPY
+628 TADQEGRPY

-674 RELCEALT
+674 RELCEGLAMVDVREICRAF
-682 ESEARDIVRTF
+682 ES
-693 ADFEKADTWQK
+693 FEKGETWQK
-704 AAKIYADTMRSREAL
+704 AATLWADTQRLHEAQSRRASEA
-719 NKRTEKPQEG
+719 TEKPATG

-736 DTKTATADGLTMEK
+736 DTKPATADGLTMEK

-784 GVIFSTRRHADE
+784 GVIFSTRRHGDE
-796 LREWIKAQQ
+796 LREWMKAQQ
-805 GEGTTAPA
+805 GEGVPAAAESNEAAPA
-813 AETTAPASEAADDQ
+813 TLEAAQDITAPASE
-827 QGESVPASLEPAQ
+827 
-840 DITDT
+840 
-845 TDEPA
+845 EPA
-850 AAGLPEWLRVG
+850 APAGLPEWLKVG
-861 ARVRTRGRFMMSTR
+861 ARVRTRGRYMMSNH
-875 SSRPVWVDG
+875 SHRPVWVEG

-918 AADNL
+918 AADYL
-923 TPIYSASEISQP
+923 TPVLYEASEITAT
-935 AESEP
+935 AEAEP
-940 AAIAASIDTN
+940 EAIAASYDTD
-950 EDTAD
+950 ETAD
-955 TLQEAGE
+955 ASEE
-962 IKPAATY
+962 PAATY
-969 ESTATDDERQQA
+969 ETTATDDERQQA

-1027 GLNLRDCGRLAEW
+1027 GLNLRDFGRLAEW

-1278 SMSDIYG
+1278 SMSDICG
-1285 QAGDILHEIYNAG
+1285 QAADILREIYNAG

-1307 ERVEAIQERYLT
+1307 NRVEAIQERYLT

-1329 YHEFTGISSRT
+1329 YHEFTGISSKT
-1340 RYKTKEREQVDK
+1340 RYETKERKAVDR
-1352 DYYTKVARDVYA
+1352 DYYLKMDRETYA

-1401 SASTA
+1401 SASTN

-1416 EQCKTRI
+1416 EQCKERI
-1423 LEVIDPAPEP
+1423 LSVIAPAPEP
-1433 SGDGVGICHSFD
+1433 SGDGAGICHSFD

-1457 EITAD
+1457 EITAPAAD

-1503 AENMDIY
+1503 AENMDVY

-1524 AYLIA
+1524 AYLLSS
-1529 GYDLFVDETQVYCDL
+1529 YDLFVDETQVYCDL
-1544 RRVFPAMTFHQL
+1544 RRVFPALTFHQL

-1616 NRERD
+1616 NRESD
-1621 LRTHYDLESL
+1621 LKKHYDRESL

-1661 PEATAEQLQEIFE
+1661 PETTAEQLRDIFD

>member
-13 NAANVASNNNKI
+13 NAANVASNNHKI

-51 DITADALTKAG
+51 DITAEALTKAG
-62 GVSKLIRLPNL
+62 GVSKLVRLPNL

-158 VAFSFGKYTVI
+158 VAFSFGKYSVI

-204 MVAADEAKA
+204 MVSRDEEQA

-218 AGPALNIYMNRAG
+218 AGPALGVYMNRAG

-246 TYEDRTAALK
+246 TYEDRAAALK

-261 RAALVE
+261 RPALVA
-267 RYAALK
+267 RYTALK
-273 NFPACRRDWNRPRVG
+273 NFPACRREWNRPRVG

-384 GCMAHEWFHAVD
+384 GCMAHEWWHAVD

-401 GGVHNYATER
+401 GGIHNYATER

-419 ILEAIKRTDYYRRSQ
+419 ILEAIKKTDYYRRSQ
-434 NLARFKGDYWTE
+434 NLAKFKGDYWTE

-500 EAAALLPLYVD
+500 EAAALLPLYVA

-534 AARAEEER
+534 AARAEEQR

-560 ERKAAEMREKAAR
+560 ERKAAEAREKAAR

-596 HLDTI
+596 HLDAI
-601 ATAYDTATA
+601 ATAYDSSTA
-610 YAVAHL
+610 YAVGHL

-628 TADTEGRPY
+628 TADTEGRAY
-637 VAQLPAACIHYKR
+637 IESRPAACIQYKR
-650 VHNAKRIICRR
+650 VHNAKRIICHRW
-661 YQVPEIRAAKWNA
+661 QVAEIRANKWNA

-682 ESEARDIVRTF
+682 MTDARDIVRTF

-704 AAKIYADTMRSREAL
+704 AAKLWADTQRLHEAQSRRASEA
-719 NKRTEKPQEG
+719 TEKPANEP
-729 TKAAEGT
+729 TANEPTESKP
-736 DTKTATADGLTMEK
+736 ATADGLTMEK

-761 NADQLAELLAIGG
+761 NADQLAELLAMGG
-774 KEWRNLRGGK
+774 KEWRNLKGGK
-784 GVIFSTRRHADE
+784 GVIFSTRRHGDE
-796 LREWIKAQQ
+796 LREWMETQQ

-813 AETTAPASEAADDQ
+813 AETTAPASAPADDQ
-827 QGESVPASLEPAQ
+827 QGESVPAATLEPAQ
-840 DITDT
+840 DKAPESTERPDT

-850 AAGLPEWLRVG
+850 AVGLPDWLRVG
-861 ARVRTRGRFMMSTR
+861 ARVRTRGRFMMTTR
-875 SSRPVWVDG
+875 SRRPQWVEG
-884 EEMTVKEIKA
+884 EEMTVTEITAEWVSLKSDTA
-894 DFVEL
+894 RE
-899 ETRDEAGNLR
+899 
-909 GLSSVATSA
+909 SVSTATA
-918 AADNL
+918 AADL
-923 TPIYSASEISQP
+923 TPIYSPSEISQP

-962 IKPAATY
+962 ITAPAATY
-969 ESTATDDERQQA
+969 ETSATADEQQQA

-994 KITARIYAPWGDV
+994 KVTARIYAPWGDV

-1016 GAYDVWNAWAR
+1016 GANDVWNAWAR
-1027 GLNLRDCGRLAEW
+1027 GLNLRDFGRLADW
-1040 ALTAKAGERAE
+1040 ALTAKVGERAE

-1076 LTANRETRER
+1076 LKANRETRER
-1086 LRAAIVAELETVGA
+1086 LRAAIVAELETMGA

-1114 IQTAAELSKVEDIA
+1114 IQTVAELSKVEDIA

-1167 EGETEAAPRYSN
+1167 
-1179 GEKSERTKTRGQVFA
+1179 
-1194 QYFRILHQLTDG
+1194 
-1206 KTWESETNRDRAAR
+1206 
-1220 ILDALNRYKDNFAK
+1220 
-1234 VPEIARLFASVT
+1234 
-1246 ERTDDG
+1246 
-1252 RDPVEV
+1252 
-1258 LNAIPVRRSVYMGI
+1258 
-1272 EKPRRK
+1272 
-1278 SMSDIYG
+1278 
-1285 QAGDILHEIYNAG
+1285 
-1298 RSESNSRRY
+1298 
-1307 ERVEAIQERYLT
+1307 
-1319 NIAQSLGYPS
+1319 
-1329 YHEFTGISSRT
+1329 
-1340 RYKTKEREQVDK
+1340 
-1352 DYYTKVARDVYA
+1352 
-1364 APFDVDR
+1364 
-1371 IRKAETWEE
+1371 
-1380 LNPLRNSLYY
+1380 
-1390 QNVRPCEGCPF
+1390 
-1401 SASTA
+1401 
-1406 FCPYTGGATV
+1406 
-1416 EQCKTRI
+1416 
-1423 LEVIDPAPEP
+1423 
-1433 SGDGVGICHSFD
+1433 DGVGICHSFD
-1445 TNQDTATLQEAG
+1445 TNQDTATLEQAG

-1473 QESRTASGL
+1473 QESRTISGY

-1490 RCHVL
+1490 RDRIL

-1503 AENMDIY
+1503 AENMKEY
-1510 EANLHRVTDPDTYA
+1510 EKNLQAVTDPETYA
-1524 AYLIA
+1524 VYLLSS
-1529 GYDLFVDETQVYCDL
+1529 YDVFIDTDQILCDM
-1544 RRVFPAMTFHQL
+1544 RRAFPAVPFRTVCQYVRDHAGDCQQ
-1556 CKLINDHMGENQ
+1556 INPVSL
-1568 QGDGI
+1568 
-1573 AAGLVPDCVIL
+1573 ALVPDCVL
-1584 ASPDE
+1584 LQSEDKD
-1589 YTREKFRERHER
+1589 TRDKFRERHEK
-1601 FYKLSSYWHGDQVNT
+1601 FYRLSAYWKGEEVNT
-1616 NRERD
+1616 QREDD
-1621 LRTHYDLESL
+1621 LRRHFDPESL
-1631 AVHFLLSHELYYT
+1631 ALHFILSEELYYY
-1644 WSEDRAAE
+1644 WGDDRAARALDNVRE
-1652 CLARVRDIY
+1652 IYPDMTADKLRDIY
-1661 PEATAEQLQEIFE
+1661 ER
-1674 KYRVNVR
+1674 YREPISDI
-1681 NLYE
+1681 YY

>member
-1 MKTLNDIQNVNS
+1 MKTLENNTRTENM
-13 NAANVASNNNKI
+13 NAANTGASDNQKI

-38 LYQAAHEWAAQLA
+38 LYQAANEWAAQLA
-51 DITADALTKAG
+51 DITAEALTKAG
-62 GVSKLIRLPNL
+62 GVSKLVRLPNL

-102 GSYRADR
+102 GSYRANR
-109 WAERTRHR
+109 WAERTRAR

-144 SAEFAVISAAQWPA
+144 SAEFAVITAAQWPA
-158 VAFSFGKYTVI
+158 VAFSFGKYAVI

-204 MVAADEAKA
+204 MVADDEEQA

-218 AGPALNIYMNRAG
+218 AGPALGVYMNRAG

-246 TYEDRTAALK
+246 TYEDRAAALK

-419 ILEAIKRTDYYRRSQ
+419 ILEAIKKTDYYRRSQ

-455 EGVAAVMLNAAG
+455 EGVCAVMLNAAG

-500 EAAALLPLYVD
+500 EAAALLPLYVV

-560 ERKAAEMREKAAR
+560 ERKAKERAEQAAR
-573 EAEERRQA
+573 EAEARKQA
-581 AAHAVGLLRDVLTAR
+581 AAHALELLRDVLTAR

-616 EGEIYTISADIK
+616 EGEIYTIRADIK
-628 TADTEGRPY
+628 TADQEGRPY

-674 RELCEALT
+674 RELCEGLT
-682 ESEARDIVRTF
+682 VVDVREICRAFES
-693 ADFEKADTWQK
+693 FEKGETWQK
-704 AAKIYADTMRSREAL
+704 AAELWKDTQRLREA
-719 NKRTEKPQEG
+719 Q
-729 TKAAEGT
+729 KAAQEAANEP
-736 DTKTATADGLTMEK
+736 TANEPTESKGESVTTAQGLTMEK

-761 NADQLAELLAIGG
+761 NGDQLAELLAMGG
-774 KEWRNLRGGK
+774 KEWRNLKGGK
-784 GVIFSTRRHADE
+784 GVIFSTRRHGDE
-796 LREWIKAQQ
+796 LREWMKAQQ

-813 AETTAPASEAADDQ
+813 AAESNEAAPAT
-827 QGESVPASLEPAQ
+827 LEPAQ
-840 DITDT
+840 DITAPASE
-845 TDEPA
+845 EPA
-850 AAGLPEWLRVG
+850 APAGLPEWLKVG
-861 ARVRTRGRFMMSTR
+861 ARVRTRGGYMMSNHSR
-875 SSRPVWVDG
+875 RPVWVDG

-918 AADNL
+918 AADYL
-923 TPIYSASEISQP
+923 TPVLYEASEITAT
-935 AESEP
+935 AEAEP
-940 AAIAASIDTN
+940 EAIAASYDTDETAESESN
-950 EDTAD
+950 ET
-955 TLQEAGE
+955 
-962 IKPAATY
+962 AATY
-969 ESTATDDERQQA
+969 ETTATADERQQA

-994 KITARIYAPWGDV
+994 KVTARIYAPWGDV

-1016 GAYDVWNAWAR
+1016 GAYDVWSAWAR

-1040 ALTAKAGERAE
+1040 ALTAKAGDRAE
-1051 LCGLMV
+1051 LCGLMI

-1086 LRAAIVAELETVGA
+1086 LRAAIVAELETMGA

-1114 IQTAAELSKVEDIA
+1114 IQTAAELSKVKDIA

-1140 RAAVFEFNLPLF
+1140 RAAVFEFNFPMF

-1161 APEPSG
+1161 TPEPSG
-1167 EGETEAAPRYSN
+1167 EGETEAA
-1179 GEKSERTKTRGQVFA
+1179 
-1194 QYFRILHQLTDG
+1194 
-1206 KTWESETNRDRAAR
+1206 
-1220 ILDALNRYKDNFAK
+1220 
-1234 VPEIARLFASVT
+1234 
-1246 ERTDDG
+1246 
-1252 RDPVEV
+1252 
-1258 LNAIPVRRSVYMGI
+1258 
-1272 EKPRRK
+1272 KPRRK
-1278 SMSDIYG
+1278 SMSDIYS
-1285 QAGDILHEIYNAG
+1285 QAGDILHNIYDQG
-1298 RSESNSRRY
+1298 RSESNHRRY
-1307 ERVEAIQERYLT
+1307 NRVEAIQERYLT
-1319 NIAQSLGYPS
+1319 NIAQSLGYAS

-1490 RCHVL
+1490 SCHVL

-1503 AENMDIY
+1503 AENMDMY

-1529 GYDLFVDETQVYCDL
+1529 DYDLFVDETQVYCDL
-1544 RRVFPAMTFHQL
+1544 RRVFPALTFHQL

-1616 NRERD
+1616 NRESD
-1621 LRTHYDLESL
+1621 LKKNYDRETLC
-1631 AVHFLLSHELYYT
+1631 VHFLLSHELFYSWT
-1644 WSEDRAAE
+1644 DNRHRED
-1652 CLARVRDIY
+1652 CLNDVRVIY
-1661 PEATAEQLQEIFE
+1661 PDVTADELHAIRDKYAPNISEI
-1674 KYRVNVR
+1674 YG
-1681 NLYE
+1681 

>member
-1 MKTLNDIQNVNS
+1 MKTLENIQNVNS

-51 DITADALTKAG
+51 DITAEALTKAG
-62 GVSKLIRLPNL
+62 GVSKLVRLPNL

-158 VAFSFGKYTVI
+158 VAFSFGKYSVI

-204 MVAADEAKA
+204 MVSRDEEQA

-218 AGPALNIYMNRAG
+218 AGPALGVYMNRAG

-246 TYEDRTAALK
+246 TYEDRAAALK

-261 RAALVE
+261 RPALVA
-267 RYAALK
+267 RYTALK
-273 NFPACRRDWNRPRVG
+273 NFPACRREWNRPRVG

-384 GCMAHEWFHAVD
+384 GCMAHEWWHAVD

-401 GGVHNYATER
+401 GGIHNYATER

-419 ILEAIKRTDYYRRSQ
+419 ILEAIKKTDYYRRSQ
-434 NLARFKGDYWTE
+434 NLAKFKGDYWTE

-500 EAAALLPLYVD
+500 EAAALLPLYVA

-534 AARAEEER
+534 AARAEEQR

-560 ERKAAEMREKAAR
+560 ERKAAEAREKAAR

-596 HLDTI
+596 HLDAI
-601 ATAYDTATA
+601 ATAYDSSTA
-610 YAVAHL
+610 YAVGHL

-628 TADTEGRPY
+628 TADTEGRAY
-637 VAQLPAACIHYKR
+637 IESRPAACIQYKR
-650 VHNAKRIICRR
+650 VHNAKRIICHRW
-661 YQVPEIRAAKWNA
+661 QVAEIRANKWNA

-682 ESEARDIVRTF
+682 MTDARDIVRTF

-704 AAKIYADTMRSREAL
+704 AAKLWADTQRLHEAQSRRASEA
-719 NKRTEKPQEG
+719 TEKPANEP
-729 TKAAEGT
+729 TANEPTESKP
-736 DTKTATADGLTMEK
+736 ATADGLTMEK
-750 YSEKATVIRGY
+750 YREKATVIRGY
-761 NADQLAELLAIGG
+761 NADQLAELLAMGG
-774 KEWRNLRGGK
+774 KEWRNLKGGK
-784 GVIFSTRRHADE
+784 GVIFSTRRHGDE
-796 LREWIKAQQ
+796 LREWMETQQ

-813 AETTAPASEAADDQ
+813 AETTAPASAPADDQ
-827 QGESVPASLEPAQ
+827 QGESVPAATLEPAQ
-840 DITDT
+840 DKAPESTERPDT

-850 AAGLPEWLRVG
+850 AVGLPDWLRVG
-861 ARVRTRGRFMMSTR
+861 ARVRTRGRFMMTTR
-875 SSRPVWVDG
+875 SRRPQWVEG
-884 EEMTVKEIKA
+884 EEMTVTEITAEWVSLKSDTA
-894 DFVEL
+894 RE
-899 ETRDEAGNLR
+899 
-909 GLSSVATSA
+909 SVSTATA
-918 AADNL
+918 AADL
-923 TPIYSASEISQP
+923 TPIYSPSEISQP

-962 IKPAATY
+962 ITAPAATY
-969 ESTATDDERQQA
+969 ETSATADEQQQA

-994 KITARIYAPWGDV
+994 KVTARIYAPWGDV

-1016 GAYDVWNAWAR
+1016 GANDVWNAWAR
-1027 GLNLRDCGRLAEW
+1027 GLNLRDFGRLADW
-1040 ALTAKAGERAE
+1040 ALTAKVGERAE

-1076 LTANRETRER
+1076 LKANRETRER
-1086 LRAAIVAELETVGA
+1086 LRAAIVAELETMGA

-1114 IQTAAELSKVEDIA
+1114 IQTVAELSKVEDIA

-1167 EGETEAAPRYSN
+1167 
-1179 GEKSERTKTRGQVFA
+1179 
-1194 QYFRILHQLTDG
+1194 
-1206 KTWESETNRDRAAR
+1206 
-1220 ILDALNRYKDNFAK
+1220 
-1234 VPEIARLFASVT
+1234 
-1246 ERTDDG
+1246 
-1252 RDPVEV
+1252 
-1258 LNAIPVRRSVYMGI
+1258 
-1272 EKPRRK
+1272 
-1278 SMSDIYG
+1278 
-1285 QAGDILHEIYNAG
+1285 
-1298 RSESNSRRY
+1298 
-1307 ERVEAIQERYLT
+1307 
-1319 NIAQSLGYPS
+1319 
-1329 YHEFTGISSRT
+1329 
-1340 RYKTKEREQVDK
+1340 
-1352 DYYTKVARDVYA
+1352 
-1364 APFDVDR
+1364 
-1371 IRKAETWEE
+1371 
-1380 LNPLRNSLYY
+1380 
-1390 QNVRPCEGCPF
+1390 
-1401 SASTA
+1401 
-1406 FCPYTGGATV
+1406 
-1416 EQCKTRI
+1416 
-1423 LEVIDPAPEP
+1423 
-1433 SGDGVGICHSFD
+1433 DGVGICHSFD
-1445 TNQDTATLQEAG
+1445 TNQDTATLEQAG

-1473 QESRTASGL
+1473 QESRTISGY

-1490 RCHVL
+1490 RDRIL

-1503 AENMDIY
+1503 AENMKEY
-1510 EANLHRVTDPDTYA
+1510 EKNLQAVTDPETYA
-1524 AYLIA
+1524 VYLLSS
-1529 GYDLFVDETQVYCDL
+1529 YDVFIDTDQILCDM
-1544 RRVFPAMTFHQL
+1544 RRAFPAVPFRTVCQYVRDHAGDCQQ
-1556 CKLINDHMGENQ
+1556 INPVSL
-1568 QGDGI
+1568 
-1573 AAGLVPDCVIL
+1573 ALVPDCVL
-1584 ASPDE
+1584 LQSEDKD
-1589 YTREKFRERHER
+1589 TRDKFRERHEK
-1601 FYKLSSYWHGDQVNT
+1601 FYRLSAYWKGEEVNT
-1616 NRERD
+1616 QREDD
-1621 LRTHYDLESL
+1621 LRRHFDPESL
-1631 AVHFLLSHELYYT
+1631 ALHFILSEELYYY
-1644 WSEDRAAE
+1644 WGDDRAARALDNVRE
-1652 CLARVRDIY
+1652 IYPDMTADKLRDIY
-1661 PEATAEQLQEIFE
+1661 ER
-1674 KYRVNVR
+1674 YREPISDI
-1681 NLYE
+1681 YY

>member
-13 NAANVASNNNKI
+13 NAANVASNNHKI

-51 DITADALTKAG
+51 DITAEALTKAG
-62 GVSKLIRLPNL
+62 GVSKLVRLPNL

-158 VAFSFGKYTVI
+158 VAFSFGKYSVI

-204 MVAADEAKA
+204 MVSRDEEQA

-218 AGPALNIYMNRAG
+218 AGPALGVYMNRAG

-246 TYEDRTAALK
+246 TYEDRAAALK

-261 RAALVE
+261 RPALVA
-267 RYAALK
+267 RYTALK
-273 NFPACRRDWNRPRVG
+273 NFPACRREWNRPRVG

-384 GCMAHEWFHAVD
+384 GCMAHEWWHAVD

-401 GGVHNYATER
+401 GGIHNYATER

-419 ILEAIKRTDYYRRSQ
+419 ILEAIKKTDYYRRSQ
-434 NLARFKGDYWTE
+434 NLAKFKGDYWTE

-500 EAAALLPLYVD
+500 EAAALLPLYVA

-534 AARAEEER
+534 AARAEEQR

-560 ERKAAEMREKAAR
+560 ERKAAEAREKAAR

-596 HLDTI
+596 HLDAI
-601 ATAYDTATA
+601 ATAYDSSTA
-610 YAVAHL
+610 YAVGHL

-628 TADTEGRPY
+628 TADTEGRAY
-637 VAQLPAACIHYKR
+637 IESRPAACIQYKR
-650 VHNAKRIICRR
+650 VHNAKRIICHRW
-661 YQVPEIRAAKWNA
+661 QVAEIRANKWNA

-682 ESEARDIVRTF
+682 MTDARDIVRTF

-704 AAKIYADTMRSREAL
+704 AAKLWADTQRLHEAQSRRASEA
-719 NKRTEKPQEG
+719 TEKPANEP
-729 TKAAEGT
+729 TANEPTESKP
-736 DTKTATADGLTMEK
+736 ATADGLTMEK

-761 NADQLAELLAIGG
+761 NADQLAELLAMGG
-774 KEWRNLRGGK
+774 KEWRNLKGGK
-784 GVIFSTRRHADE
+784 GVIFSTRRHGDE
-796 LREWIKAQQ
+796 LREWMETQQ

-813 AETTAPASEAADDQ
+813 AETTAPASAPADDQ
-827 QGESVPASLEPAQ
+827 QGESVPAATLEPAQ
-840 DITDT
+840 DKAPESTERPDT

-850 AAGLPEWLRVG
+850 AVGLPDWLRVG
-861 ARVRTRGRFMMSTR
+861 ARVRTRGRFMMTTR
-875 SSRPVWVDG
+875 SRRPQWVEG
-884 EEMTVKEIKA
+884 EEMTVTEITAEWVSLKSDTA
-894 DFVEL
+894 RE
-899 ETRDEAGNLR
+899 
-909 GLSSVATSA
+909 SVSTATA
-918 AADNL
+918 AADL
-923 TPIYSASEISQP
+923 TPIYSPSEISQP

-962 IKPAATY
+962 ITAPAATY
-969 ESTATDDERQQA
+969 ETSATADEQQQA

-994 KITARIYAPWGDV
+994 EITTRIYAPWGDV

-1016 GAYDVWNAWAR
+1016 GAYDVWSAWAR
-1027 GLNLRDCGRLAEW
+1027 GLDLRDFGRLAEW

-1076 LTANRETRER
+1076 LKANRETRER
-1086 LRAAIVAELETVGA
+1086 LRAAIVAELETMGA

-1114 IQTAAELSKVEDIA
+1114 IQTVAELSKVEDIA

-1167 EGETEAAPRYSN
+1167 
-1179 GEKSERTKTRGQVFA
+1179 
-1194 QYFRILHQLTDG
+1194 
-1206 KTWESETNRDRAAR
+1206 
-1220 ILDALNRYKDNFAK
+1220 
-1234 VPEIARLFASVT
+1234 
-1246 ERTDDG
+1246 
-1252 RDPVEV
+1252 
-1258 LNAIPVRRSVYMGI
+1258 
-1272 EKPRRK
+1272 
-1278 SMSDIYG
+1278 
-1285 QAGDILHEIYNAG
+1285 
-1298 RSESNSRRY
+1298 
-1307 ERVEAIQERYLT
+1307 
-1319 NIAQSLGYPS
+1319 
-1329 YHEFTGISSRT
+1329 
-1340 RYKTKEREQVDK
+1340 
-1352 DYYTKVARDVYA
+1352 
-1364 APFDVDR
+1364 
-1371 IRKAETWEE
+1371 
-1380 LNPLRNSLYY
+1380 
-1390 QNVRPCEGCPF
+1390 
-1401 SASTA
+1401 
-1406 FCPYTGGATV
+1406 
-1416 EQCKTRI
+1416 
-1423 LEVIDPAPEP
+1423 
-1433 SGDGVGICHSFD
+1433 DGVGICHSFD
-1445 TNQDTATLQEAG
+1445 TNQDTATLEQAG

-1473 QESRTASGL
+1473 QESRTISGY

-1490 RCHVL
+1490 RDRIL

-1503 AENMDIY
+1503 AENMKEY
-1510 EANLHRVTDPDTYA
+1510 EKNLQAVTDPETYA
-1524 AYLIA
+1524 VYLLSS
-1529 GYDLFVDETQVYCDL
+1529 YDVFIDTDQILCDM
-1544 RRVFPAMTFHQL
+1544 RRAFPAVPFRTVCQYVRDHAGDCQQ
-1556 CKLINDHMGENQ
+1556 INPVSL
-1568 QGDGI
+1568 
-1573 AAGLVPDCVIL
+1573 ALVPDCVL
-1584 ASPDE
+1584 LQSEDKD
-1589 YTREKFRERHER
+1589 TRDKFRERHEK
-1601 FYKLSSYWHGDQVNT
+1601 FYRLSAYWKGEEVNT
-1616 NRERD
+1616 QREDD
-1621 LRTHYDLESL
+1621 LRRHFDPESL
-1631 AVHFLLSHELYYT
+1631 ALHFILSEELYYY
-1644 WSEDRAAE
+1644 WGDDRAARALDNVRE
-1652 CLARVRDIY
+1652 IYPDMTADKLRDIY
-1661 PEATAEQLQEIFE
+1661 ER
-1674 KYRVNVR
+1674 YREPISDI
-1681 NLYE
+1681 YY

>member
-1 MKTLNDIQNVNS
+1 MKTLNDIQNMNS

-38 LYQAAHEWAAQLA
+38 LYQAANEWAAQLA
-51 DITADALTKAG
+51 DITAEALTKAG
-62 GVSKLIRLPNL
+62 GVSKLVRLPNL

-158 VAFSFGKYTVI
+158 VAFSFGKYAVI

-204 MVAADEAKA
+204 MVSRDEEQA

-218 AGPALNIYMNRAG
+218 AGPALGVYMNRAG

-246 TYEDRTAALK
+246 TYEDRAAALK

-261 RAALVE
+261 RPALVA
-267 RYAALK
+267 RYTALK
-273 NFPACRRDWNRPRVG
+273 NFPACRREWNRPRVG

-384 GCMAHEWFHAVD
+384 GCMAHEWWHAVD

-419 ILEAIKRTDYYRRSQ
+419 ILEAIKKTDYYRRSQ

-534 AARAEEER
+534 AARAEEQR

-581 AAHAVGLLRDVLTAR
+581 AAHALELLRDVLTAR
-596 HLDTI
+596 HLDAI
-601 ATAYDTATA
+601 ATAYDSATA
-610 YAVAHL
+610 YAVGHL

-628 TADTEGRPY
+628 TADTEGRAY
-637 VAQLPAACIHYKR
+637 IESRPAACIQYKR
-650 VHNAKRIICRR
+650 VHNAKRIICHRW
-661 YQVPEIRAAKWNA
+661 QVAEIRAAKWNA
-674 RELCEALT
+674 RELCEGLT
-682 ESEARDIVRTF
+682 MVDVREICRTF
-693 ADFEKADTWQK
+693 ESFEKGETWQK
-704 AAKIYADTMRSREAL
+704 AAELWKDTQRTKAKQADKHAQ
-719 NKRTEKPQEG
+719 KPAEG
-729 TKAAEGT
+729 TKRAEGATTNRTSSESNAESISSAAESRER
-736 DTKTATADGLTMEK
+736 KATANPATAEGLTMEK

-761 NADQLAELLAIGG
+761 NGDQLAELMEMGG

-784 GVIFSTRRHADE
+784 GVIFSTRRHGDE
-796 LREWIKAQQ
+796 LREWMEAQQ

-813 AETTAPASEAADDQ
+813 AAETNEAAPATLEAAQDITAPASE
-827 QGESVPASLEPAQ
+827 
-840 DITDT
+840 
-845 TDEPA
+845 EPA
-850 AAGLPEWLRVG
+850 APAGLPEWLKVG
-861 ARVRTRGRFMMSTR
+861 ARVRTRGNFMMSNHSR
-875 SSRPVWVDG
+875 RPVWVDG

-918 AADNL
+918 AADYL
-923 TPIYSASEISQP
+923 TPVLYEASEITAT
-935 AESEP
+935 AEAEP
-940 AAIAASIDTN
+940 EAIAASYDTN

-969 ESTATDDERQQA
+969 ETSATDDERQQA

-1027 GLNLRDCGRLAEW
+1027 GLNLRDFGRLAEW

-1062 DGQTATEPESEADR
+1062 DGQTAAEPESEADR

-1086 LRAAIVAELETVGA
+1086 LRAAIVAELEAVGA

-1140 RAAVFEFNLPLF
+1140 RAAVFEFNFPLF

-1161 APEPSG
+1161 
-1167 EGETEAAPRYSN
+1167 T
-1179 GEKSERTKTRGQVFA
+1179 
-1194 QYFRILHQLTDG
+1194 
-1206 KTWESETNRDRAAR
+1206 
-1220 ILDALNRYKDNFAK
+1220 
-1234 VPEIARLFASVT
+1234 
-1246 ERTDDG
+1246 
-1252 RDPVEV
+1252 
-1258 LNAIPVRRSVYMGI
+1258 
-1272 EKPRRK
+1272 
-1278 SMSDIYG
+1278 
-1285 QAGDILHEIYNAG
+1285 
-1298 RSESNSRRY
+1298 
-1307 ERVEAIQERYLT
+1307 
-1319 NIAQSLGYPS
+1319 
-1329 YHEFTGISSRT
+1329 
-1340 RYKTKEREQVDK
+1340 
-1352 DYYTKVARDVYA
+1352 
-1364 APFDVDR
+1364 
-1371 IRKAETWEE
+1371 
-1380 LNPLRNSLYY
+1380 
-1390 QNVRPCEGCPF
+1390 
-1401 SASTA
+1401 
-1406 FCPYTGGATV
+1406 
-1416 EQCKTRI
+1416 
-1423 LEVIDPAPEP
+1423 PEP
-1433 SGDGVGICHSFD
+1433 SGDGAGICHSFD

-1473 QESRTASGL
+1473 QESRTMSGL

-1490 RCHVL
+1490 RNNVL
-1495 YADNGKTT
+1495 YANNGRTT
-1503 AENMDIY
+1503 AENMKEY

-1529 GYDLFVDETQVYCDL
+1529 GFDVFVDETQVFCDL
-1544 RRVFPAMTFHQL
+1544 RRVFPSLTFQEL

-1573 AAGLVPDCVIL
+1573 AAALVPDCVIL
-1584 ASPDE
+1584 ASADE
-1589 YTREKFRERHER
+1589 YTRRQFKERHDRYNSRRADEKDGYNGQQWAR
-1601 FYKLSSYWHGDQVNT
+1601 W
-1616 NRERD
+1616 
-1621 LRTHYDLESL
+1621 YDRESL
-1631 AVHFLLSHELYYT
+1631 ALHLLLSEELFYI
-1644 WSEDRAAE
+1644 WENRRAARALDYLQE
-1652 CLARVRDIY
+1652 SY
-1661 PEATAEQLQEIFE
+1661 PDATADDLQAVFM
-1674 KYRVNVR
+1674 KYADGVTAI
-1681 NLYE
+1681 YG

>member
-1 MKTLNDIQNVNS
+1 MKTLNNIQNVNS

-62 GVSKLIRLPNL
+62 GVSKLVRLPNL

-109 WAERTRHR
+109 WAERTRAR

-144 SAEFAVISAAQWPA
+144 SAEFAVITAAQWPA
-158 VAFSFGKYTVI
+158 VAFSFGN
-169 RCRYSNVPKLQ
+169 YSVSYYNYSEPHKLR
-180 IQDAR
+180 IIGGR
-185 YYRGTASE
+185 YYRGEASTN
-193 DPADIARQLRE
+193 PADIARQLRE
-204 MVAADEAKA
+204 MVSRDEEQA

-218 AGPALNIYMNRAG
+218 AGPALGVYMNRAG

-246 TYEDRTAALK
+246 TYEDRAAALK

-261 RAALVE
+261 RAALVA
-267 RYAALK
+267 RYTALK
-273 NFPACRRDWNRPRVG
+273 NFPACRREWNRPRVG

-384 GCMAHEWFHAVD
+384 GCMAHEWWHAVD

-401 GGVHNYATER
+401 GGIHNYATER

-434 NLARFKGDYWTE
+434 NLAKFKGDYWTE

-455 EGVAAVMLNAAG
+455 EGVCAVMLNAAG

-500 EAAALLPLYVD
+500 EAAALLPLYVA
-511 FLREVFGDVLTAPAA
+511 FLKEVFGDVLTAPAA

-534 AARAEEER
+534 AARAEEQR

-560 ERKAAEMREKAAR
+560 ERKAKERAEQAAR

-596 HLDTI
+596 HLDAI
-601 ATAYDTATA
+601 ATAYDSATA
-610 YAVAHL
+610 YAVGHL

-628 TADTEGRPY
+628 TADTEGRAY
-637 VAQLPAACIHYKR
+637 IESRPAACIQYKR
-650 VHNAKRIICRR
+650 VHNAKRIIYHRW
-661 YQVPEIRAAKWNA
+661 QVAEIRANKWNA

-682 ESEARDIVRTF
+682 MSDARDIVRTF

-704 AAKIYADTMRSREAL
+704 AAKLWADTQRLREAQS
-719 NKRTEKPQEG
+719 RRASEGTEEPATG
-729 TKAAEGT
+729 TKAAESKGA
-736 DTKTATADGLTMEK
+736 TATSAQGLTMEK

-761 NADQLAELLAIGG
+761 NADQLAELLAMGG
-774 KEWRNLRGGK
+774 KEWRNLKGGK
-784 GVIFSTRRHADE
+784 GVIFSTRRHGDE
-796 LREWIKAQQ
+796 LREWMEAQQ

-813 AETTAPASEAADDQ
+813 AETTAPASAPADDQ
-827 QGESVPASLEPAQ
+827 QGESVPAATLEPAQ

-850 AAGLPEWLRVG
+850 AAGLPDWLRVG
-861 ARVRTRGRFMMSTR
+861 ARVRTRGRYMMTTR
-875 SSRPVWVDG
+875 SRRPEWVEG
-884 EEMTVKEIKA
+884 EEMEVTEITAEWVSLKSDTA
-894 DFVEL
+894 RE
-899 ETRDEAGNLR
+899 
-909 GLSSVATSA
+909 SVSTATA
-918 AADNL
+918 AADL

-962 IKPAATY
+962 ITAPAATY
-969 ESTATDDERQQA
+969 ETSATADEQQQA

-994 KITARIYAPWGDV
+994 KVTARIYAPWGDV

-1016 GAYDVWNAWAR
+1016 GAYDVWSAWAR
-1027 GLNLRDCGRLAEW
+1027 GLDLRDFGRLAEW
-1040 ALTAKAGERAE
+1040 ALTAKTGERAE

-1100 YIYPFN
+1100 YIYPLN

-1161 APEPSG
+1161 TP
-1167 EGETEAAPRYSN
+1167 
-1179 GEKSERTKTRGQVFA
+1179 
-1194 QYFRILHQLTDG
+1194 D
-1206 KTWESETNRDRAAR
+1206 
-1220 ILDALNRYKDNFAK
+1220 
-1234 VPEIARLFASVT
+1234 
-1246 ERTDDG
+1246 
-1252 RDPVEV
+1252 
-1258 LNAIPVRRSVYMGI
+1258 
-1272 EKPRRK
+1272 
-1278 SMSDIYG
+1278 
-1285 QAGDILHEIYNAG
+1285 
-1298 RSESNSRRY
+1298 
-1307 ERVEAIQERYLT
+1307 
-1319 NIAQSLGYPS
+1319 
-1329 YHEFTGISSRT
+1329 
-1340 RYKTKEREQVDK
+1340 
-1352 DYYTKVARDVYA
+1352 
-1364 APFDVDR
+1364 
-1371 IRKAETWEE
+1371 
-1380 LNPLRNSLYY
+1380 
-1390 QNVRPCEGCPF
+1390 
-1401 SASTA
+1401 
-1406 FCPYTGGATV
+1406 
-1416 EQCKTRI
+1416 
-1423 LEVIDPAPEP
+1423 P

-1457 EITAD
+1457 EITAPAAD

-1473 QESRTASGL
+1473 AEKWSANGKW
-1482 NYGPIKYL
+1482 NYGPIDYL
-1490 RCHVL
+1490 KAHVVVNTETTKWKDYDESL
-1495 YADNGKTT
+1495 ELFAD
-1503 AENMDIY
+1503 
-1510 EANLHRVTDPDTYA
+1510 NLHRVTDPETYCVS
-1524 AYLIA
+1524 LIKD
-1529 GYDLFVDETQVYCDL
+1529 YDIFVDENYIVCAM
-1544 RRVFPAMTFHQL
+1544 RRAFPAVGFREV
-1556 CKLINDHMGENQ
+1556 CKMIADNLGDHQ
-1568 QGDGI
+1568 QGNGI
-1573 AAGLVPDCVIL
+1573 SPALVPDVVIIQ
-1584 ASPDE
+1584 SEDKD
-1589 YTREKFRERHER
+1589 TREMFRKRHDKFC
-1601 FYKLSSYWHGDQVNT
+1601 KLSSYWKGEEVNT
-1616 NRERD
+1616 RRERD

-1631 AVHFLLSHELYYT
+1631 ALHFLLSEELFYY
-1644 WSEDRAAE
+1644 WSSERAAR
-1652 CLARVRDIY
+1652 CLESVREVY
-1661 PEATAEQLQEIFE
+1661 PQATADDLH
-1674 KYRVNVR
+1674 RVYMATADGVTAI
-1681 NLYE
+1681 YG

>member
-51 DITADALTKAG
+51 DITAEALTKAG
-62 GVSKLIRLPNL
+62 GVSKLVRLPNL

-158 VAFSFGKYTVI
+158 VAFSFGKYSVI

-204 MVAADEAKA
+204 MVSRDEEQA

-218 AGPALNIYMNRAG
+218 AGPALGVYMNRAG

-246 TYEDRTAALK
+246 TYEDRAAALK

-261 RAALVE
+261 RPALVA
-267 RYAALK
+267 RYTALK
-273 NFPACRRDWNRPRVG
+273 NFPACRREWNRPRVG

-384 GCMAHEWFHAVD
+384 GCMAHEWWHAVD

-401 GGVHNYATER
+401 GGIHNYATER

-419 ILEAIKRTDYYRRSQ
+419 ILEAIKKTDYYRRSQ
-434 NLARFKGDYWTE
+434 NLAKFKGDYWTE

-500 EAAALLPLYVD
+500 EAAALLPLYVA

-534 AARAEEER
+534 AARAEEQR

-560 ERKAAEMREKAAR
+560 ERKAAEAREKAAR

-596 HLDTI
+596 HLDAI
-601 ATAYDTATA
+601 ATAYDSSTA
-610 YAVAHL
+610 YAVGHL

-628 TADTEGRPY
+628 TADTEGRAY
-637 VAQLPAACIHYKR
+637 IESRPAACIQYKR
-650 VHNAKRIICRR
+650 VHNAKRIICHRW
-661 YQVPEIRAAKWNA
+661 QVAEIRANKWNA

-682 ESEARDIVRTF
+682 MTDARDIVRTF

-704 AAKIYADTMRSREAL
+704 AAKLWADTQRLHEAQSRRASEA
-719 NKRTEKPQEG
+719 TEKPANEP
-729 TKAAEGT
+729 TANEPTESKP
-736 DTKTATADGLTMEK
+736 ATADGLTMEK

-761 NADQLAELLAIGG
+761 NADQLAELLAMGG
-774 KEWRNLRGGK
+774 KEWRNLKGGK
-784 GVIFSTRRHADE
+784 GVIFSTRRHGDE
-796 LREWIKAQQ
+796 LREWMETQQ

-813 AETTAPASEAADDQ
+813 AETTAPASAPADDQ
-827 QGESVPASLEPAQ
+827 QGESVPAATLEPAQ
-840 DITDT
+840 DKAPESTERPDT

-850 AAGLPEWLRVG
+850 AVGLPDWLRVG
-861 ARVRTRGRFMMSTR
+861 ARVRTRGRFMMTTR
-875 SSRPVWVDG
+875 SRRPQWVEG
-884 EEMTVKEIKA
+884 EEMTVTEITAEWVSLKSDTA
-894 DFVEL
+894 RE
-899 ETRDEAGNLR
+899 
-909 GLSSVATSA
+909 SVSTATA
-918 AADNL
+918 AADL
-923 TPIYSASEISQP
+923 TPIYSPSEISQP

-962 IKPAATY
+962 ITAPAATY
-969 ESTATDDERQQA
+969 ETSATADEQQQA

-994 KITARIYAPWGDV
+994 KVTARIYAPWGDV

-1016 GAYDVWNAWAR
+1016 GANDVWNAWAR
-1027 GLNLRDCGRLAEW
+1027 GLNLRDFGRLADW
-1040 ALTAKAGERAE
+1040 ALTAKVGERAE

-1076 LTANRETRER
+1076 LKANRETRER

-1114 IQTAAELSKVEDIA
+1114 IQTVAELSKVEDIA

-1167 EGETEAAPRYSN
+1167 
-1179 GEKSERTKTRGQVFA
+1179 
-1194 QYFRILHQLTDG
+1194 
-1206 KTWESETNRDRAAR
+1206 
-1220 ILDALNRYKDNFAK
+1220 
-1234 VPEIARLFASVT
+1234 
-1246 ERTDDG
+1246 
-1252 RDPVEV
+1252 
-1258 LNAIPVRRSVYMGI
+1258 
-1272 EKPRRK
+1272 
-1278 SMSDIYG
+1278 
-1285 QAGDILHEIYNAG
+1285 
-1298 RSESNSRRY
+1298 
-1307 ERVEAIQERYLT
+1307 
-1319 NIAQSLGYPS
+1319 
-1329 YHEFTGISSRT
+1329 
-1340 RYKTKEREQVDK
+1340 
-1352 DYYTKVARDVYA
+1352 
-1364 APFDVDR
+1364 
-1371 IRKAETWEE
+1371 
-1380 LNPLRNSLYY
+1380 
-1390 QNVRPCEGCPF
+1390 
-1401 SASTA
+1401 
-1406 FCPYTGGATV
+1406 
-1416 EQCKTRI
+1416 
-1423 LEVIDPAPEP
+1423 
-1433 SGDGVGICHSFD
+1433 DGVGICHSFD
-1445 TNQDTATLQEAG
+1445 TNQDTATLEQAG

-1473 QESRTASGL
+1473 QESRTISGY

-1490 RCHVL
+1490 RDRIL

-1503 AENMDIY
+1503 AENMKEY
-1510 EANLHRVTDPDTYA
+1510 EKNLQAVTDPETYA
-1524 AYLIA
+1524 VYLLSS
-1529 GYDLFVDETQVYCDL
+1529 YDVFIDTDQILCDM
-1544 RRVFPAMTFHQL
+1544 RRAFPAVPFRTVCQYVRDHAGDCQQ
-1556 CKLINDHMGENQ
+1556 INPVSL
-1568 QGDGI
+1568 
-1573 AAGLVPDCVIL
+1573 ALVPDCVL
-1584 ASPDE
+1584 LQSEDKD
-1589 YTREKFRERHER
+1589 TRDKFRERHEK
-1601 FYKLSSYWHGDQVNT
+1601 FYRLSAYWKGEEVNT
-1616 NRERD
+1616 QREDD
-1621 LRTHYDLESL
+1621 LRRHFDPESL
-1631 AVHFLLSHELYYT
+1631 ALHFILSEELYYY
-1644 WSEDRAAE
+1644 WGDDRAARALDNVRE
-1652 CLARVRDIY
+1652 IYPDMTADKLRDIY
-1661 PEATAEQLQEIFE
+1661 ER
-1674 KYRVNVR
+1674 YREPISDI
-1681 NLYE
+1681 YY